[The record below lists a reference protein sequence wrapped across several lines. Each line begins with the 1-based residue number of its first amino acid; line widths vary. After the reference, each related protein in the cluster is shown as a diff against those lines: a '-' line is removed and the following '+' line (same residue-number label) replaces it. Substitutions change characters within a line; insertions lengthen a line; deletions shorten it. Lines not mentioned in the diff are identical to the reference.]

1 MALTD
6 IDAGRLADN
15 VFNVTG
21 ANKNLIIN
29 GAMQVAQRGTSQSLA
44 HDGTT
49 NTYTLDR
56 FLVNMASADQW
67 DCTVTQSSDAPD
79 GFANSLLVTTG
90 TPETTIDANEYF
102 SVQHKIEAQNLQHI
116 DSGTS
121 SAKALT
127 LSFWVRSSQTGTFA
141 FSIYKGDQTARG
153 ISATYTISSANT
165 WEYKTIAI
173 PGDTGGGGIDN
184 DNGNGWNLYWLL
196 AAGSD
201 WTSTDSTSWIN
212 YVTTGLAYGHTQNGV
227 ITTASATW
235 QITGVQLEVGS
246 VATPFEHRSYGDEL
260 ARCQRYYYQAVR
272 GLRNGVSSFDVGNG
286 GYYSNSQISCIVRFP
301 QPMRSMPSLVAVT
314 GTSYYKAYR
323 NNTNEDF
330 SGFLLDS
337 VMGTDDG
344 FVGFSLYQTG
354 FSATAGQ
361 SALFRVN
368 NNAARLG
375 FDSEL

>member
-6 IDAGRLADN
+6 IDGGRLADN
-15 VFNVTG
+15 AFSLG
-21 ANKNLIIN
+21 KNLIIN
-29 GAMQVAQRGTSQSLA
+29 GAMQVAQRGSI
-44 HDGTT
+44 
-49 NTYTLDR
+49 
-56 FLVNMASADQW
+56 
-67 DCTVTQSSDAPD
+67 CP
-79 GFANSLLVTTG
+79 LLVTTG

-260 ARCQRYYYQAVR
+260 ARCQRYYQLFDSAAGEAYPT
-272 GLRNGVSSFDVGNG
+272 GGVGAYAICGVNFI
-286 GYYSNSQISCIVRFP
+286 QT
-301 QPMRSMPSLVAVT
+301 MRAAPTVT
-314 GTSYYKAYR
+314 LGTAGTSTNTSGDNFSLTTPTAIGCVYGVVQGAGGGNYYKQR
-323 NNTNEDF
+323 TSNTA
-330 SGFLLDS
+330 
-337 VMGTDDG
+337 
-344 FVGFSLYQTG
+344 
-354 FSATAGQ
+354 SA
-361 SALFRVN
+361 
-368 NNAARLG
+368 
-375 FDSEL
+375 EL

>member
-6 IDAGRLADN
+6 IEAGRLADN
-15 VFNVTG
+15 VFNVVG

-29 GAMQVAQRGTSQSLA
+29 GAMQVAQRGTSHSLA
-44 HDGTT
+44 HDG
-49 NTYTLDR
+49 NTGLWTLDR
-56 FLVNMASADQW
+56 FAVNMSGADQW

-141 FSIYKGDQTARG
+141 LSIYKGDQTARG
-153 ISATYTISSANT
+153 ISATYAISSANT

-184 DNGNGWNLYWLL
+184 DNGNGWNLYWFL

-201 WTSTDSTSWIN
+201 WTSTDSTSWID
-212 YVTTGLAYGHTQNGV
+212 YVTTGLAYGHAQNGV
-227 ITTASATW
+227 VTTASATW

-246 VATPFEHRSYGDEL
+246 VATPFEHRTYGDEL
-260 ARCQRYYYQAVR
+260 ARCQRYYFRLVQTSGNNCAVAIGSVHTTSQIHAIVFFPVSMRAAPSALEQTGTAGDYDTISNGSLIICTSVPTFVTATLDGSHITFDYSTAVLTVGSAATCRMR
-272 GLRNGVSSFDVGNG
+272 GASSF
-286 GYYSNSQISCIVRFP
+286 
-301 QPMRSMPSLVAVT
+301 LAW
-314 GTSYYKAYR
+314 
-323 NNTNEDF
+323 
-330 SGFLLDS
+330 
-337 VMGTDDG
+337 
-344 FVGFSLYQTG
+344 
-354 FSATAGQ
+354 SA
-361 SALFRVN
+361 
-368 NNAARLG
+368 
-375 FDSEL
+375 EL